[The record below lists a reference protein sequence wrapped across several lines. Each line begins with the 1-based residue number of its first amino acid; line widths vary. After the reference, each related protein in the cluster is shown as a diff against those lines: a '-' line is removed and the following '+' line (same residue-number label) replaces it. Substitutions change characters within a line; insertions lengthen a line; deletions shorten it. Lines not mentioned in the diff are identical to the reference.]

1 MAMPER
7 QLSEVRAQ
15 VAAAPGLTPAQIEL
29 VKRTVA
35 KGATDDELQMFLH
48 LANKYNLDPFAKE
61 IWFIKRVKKIKVGKD
76 GYGNDKW
83 DYPRLANGEI
93 DYSDADA
100 PTMMTSRDGYLKIAQ
115 SHADYEGLIS
125 FPVREGDNFEID
137 AINYTVSH
145 KFGAKRGKI
154 IGAWAR
160 CDRTGFKPQITFV
173 DFEEYHDDKSTTWKK
188 YPSAMIQKVAE
199 TFVLK
204 RQFSVSGL
212 VSQEEMNS
220 AYSVE
225 NTAAIEHQEVPKLQ
239 ELPQQVGDYVVSV
252 QGRPTKLSDMNTEQ
266 VKWLA
271 DNAKN
276 ETTKAMAQAYLDELA
291 YNEQK
296 TVDVS
301 PEPAPTPPATAVVEP
316 DGGELF

>member
-1 MAMPER
+1 MAMPEK
-7 QLSEVRAQ
+7 QLSEVRSQ

-48 LANKYNLDPFAKE
+48 LANKYSLDPFAKE
-61 IWFIKRVKKIKVGKD
+61 IWFIKRVKKVQSKD
-76 GYGNDKW
+76 GKW
-83 DYPRLANGEI
+83 DYPRLANGDI
-93 DYSDADA
+93 DYSEADA

-125 FPVREGDNFEID
+125 FPVREGDIFEID

-160 CDRTGFKPQITFV
+160 CDRAGYKPQITFV
-173 DFEEYHDDKSTTWKK
+173 DFEEYNDDKSTTWKK

-220 AYSVE
+220 AFSVD

-239 ELPQQVGDYVVSV
+239 ELPQQVSDFIVSIK
-252 QGRPTKLSDMNTEQ
+252 GKPTKLSDMTREQ
-266 VKWLA
+266 VEWLA
-271 DNAKN
+271 SKAQN
-276 ETTKAMAQAYLDELA
+276 ETTKAMAQAYLEELA
-291 YNEQK
+291 YNEKK

-301 PEPAPTPPATAVVEP
+301 PEPAPAQPAAAATEE
-316 DGGELF
+316 GELF

>member
-15 VAAAPGLTPAQIEL
+15 VTAAPGLTPAQIEL

-61 IWFIKRVKKIKVGKD
+61 IWFIKRVKKIQGKD
-76 GYGNDKW
+76 GKW
-83 DYPRLANGEI
+83 DYPRLANGDI

-115 SHADYEGLIS
+115 SNSEYEGLIS
-125 FPVREGDNFEID
+125 FPVREGDVFEID
-137 AINYTVSH
+137 ANNYTVSH
-145 KFGAKRGKI
+145 KFGAKRGKM
-154 IGAWAR
+154 IGAWAK
-160 CDRTGFKPQITFV
+160 CDRTGYKPQITFV
-173 DFEEYHDDKSTTWKK
+173 DFEEYYDEKSNTWKK

-220 AYSVE
+220 AFSVD
-225 NTAAIEHQEVPKLQ
+225 NTAAIDHHEVPKLQ
-239 ELPQQVGDYVVSV
+239 ELPQQVGDYIVAIK
-252 QGRPTKLSDMNTEQ
+252 GHPTKLSEMTTEQ
-266 VKWLA
+266 LNWLA
-271 DNAKN
+271 SKAQN
-276 ETTKAMAQAYLDELA
+276 ETAKAMAQAYLDELA
-291 YNEQK
+291 YNAQQ
-296 TVDVS
+296 TLDVS
-301 PEPAPTPPATAVVEP
+301 PNPEPESAQPAAAPAEP
-316 DGGELF
+316 DGGDLF